1 MGISKKDQEYL
12 ISALEKYYGTRP
24 VIYLKFCSEM
34 KYAEDVCEGKLY
46 ANTPV
51 WFRNKE
57 IESGERGQ
65 GDKHELMSVIE
76 FQEAIVSDQETGNI
90 LMDGLQ
96 GTFEIRYE
104 SDDKIP
110 MVCFVGL
117 TLRDLKM
124 ICVNENRM
132 EFVFPFSDDEYNT
145 MEKKFGKYCVVIDG
159 NEFDKKISNYSKK
172 YDFYTIFDSVKYCAN
187 NNLDRMEAFNKGIKE
202 RFLYK
207 DNDLSYQREFRL
219 VVDCEIPDDHYI
231 KIGKVSN
238 ATILNSEKLKIMKF
252 TFYYTS
258 HRI

>member
-1 MGISKKDQEYL
+1 
-12 ISALEKYYGTRP
+12 
-24 VIYLKFCSEM
+24 M

-117 TLRDLKM
+117 ALRDLKM

-145 MEKKFGKYCVVIDG
+145 MEK
-159 NEFDKKISNYSKK
+159 
-172 YDFYTIFDSVKYCAN
+172 
-187 NNLDRMEAFNKGIKE
+187 NLENIV
-202 RFLYK
+202 L
-207 DNDLSYQREFRL
+207 L
-219 VVDCEIPDDHYI
+219 
-231 KIGKVSN
+231 
-238 ATILNSEKLKIMKF
+238 
-252 TFYYTS
+252 
-258 HRI
+258 